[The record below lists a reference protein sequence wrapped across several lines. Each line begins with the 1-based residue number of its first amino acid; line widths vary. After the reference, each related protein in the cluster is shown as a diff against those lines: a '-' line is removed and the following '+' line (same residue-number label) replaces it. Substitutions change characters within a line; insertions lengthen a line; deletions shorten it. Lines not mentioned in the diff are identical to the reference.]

1 MDEIERLF
9 NNIVKLFNSVNI
21 YKKKISK
28 NWFPFTQKSSKC
40 LQSFDLNYY
49 NSSSMIHVT
58 TSQILYSAKTKPVD
72 DVCRKSLK
80 TKVALINAEIISL
93 CKRRRIWCP
102 LCCTHCIWCAH
113 CFFCMFFFFSMYSW
127 NWSFDVME
135 TKVLDIFYILNQG
148 PIYEMQHCFLF
159 IFYQFNETLNFLIYF
174 KVI

>member
-21 YKKKISK
+21 YKKKKISK

-113 CFFCMFFFFSMYSW
+113 CFFACFFFLH
-127 NWSFDVME
+127 
-135 TKVLDIFYILNQG
+135 VLMKSVFRCYGNQSTRYIL
-148 PIYEMQHCFLF
+148 
-159 IFYQFNETLNFLIYF
+159 YF
-174 KVI
+174 KSRSDLRNATLIFVYFLSI